1 MFIFY
6 KGVGI
11 DKYFALKLII
21 QGLLQ
26 LYNKS
31 MSSDLTKTKVLFMA
45 STSKVT
51 FNIDGLTIHSTFNIS
66 IQQTLFNLLNLSLD
80 SLNRFTC

>member
-1 MFIFY
+1 
-6 KGVGI
+6 
-11 DKYFALKLII
+11 
-21 QGLLQ
+21 
-26 LYNKS
+26 

-45 STSKVT
+45 STGKVT
-51 FNIDGLTIHSTFNIS
+51 FNIDGLTIHSTFNIF